1 MSSKQLVRFATALAI
16 LVIAWGAL
24 ALVRRPAEDRPGTL
38 ALARVDT
45 ATVDSIVLV
54 RGHETTTVERAAS
67 KHWLAGGFAAD
78 SSTVHSFLIGLVD
91 TARATELVAEQRSS
105 HARLG
110 VDTDNGARV
119 TVFAHG
125 KPQLSLVAGKRTPD
139 YDGVYVRSA
148 TGDATYALHGALAE
162 PLARAIDDWRD
173 KRVVAVVPESVA
185 TVDVERAGRPYT
197 LRRSGAKWELASGKP
212 ADSSA
217 VSTLLGDFRDVRATG
232 FATRAQADSID
243 FSKPQRRTRL
253 LSKSSSVLADLVFD
267 STTAGTWVRADS
279 GGAVFKLDSWLWGRL
294 APAES
299 TFAVTK
305 PTTKPT
311 MKPATKPTKK

>member
-1 MSSKQLVRFATALAI
+1 MSSKQLVRFATALAVLI
-16 LVIAWGAL
+16 IAWGAL
-24 ALVRRPAEDRPGTL
+24 ALVRHPAEDRPGTL
-38 ALARVDT
+38 SLARVDT
-45 ATVDSIVLV
+45 AAVDSVVLV
-54 RGHETTTVERAAS
+54 RDHEATTVRRAAN
-67 KHWLAGGFAAD
+67 KRWLAGGFAAD

-110 VDTDNGARV
+110 VDSDSGERV
-119 TVFAHG
+119 TVFARG
-125 KPQLSLVAGKRTPD
+125 RPQLALVAGKRTAD
-139 YDGVYVRSA
+139 YGGVYVRSA
-148 TGDATYALHGALAE
+148 TGDATYALHGALSD
-162 PLARAIDDWRD
+162 PLARSIDDWRD

-185 TVDVERAGRPYT
+185 TVDVERAGRSYT
-197 LRRSGAKWELASGKP
+197 LRRAGAKWEFTSGRP

-253 LSKSSSVLADLVFD
+253 LSKSSRVLADLVFD
-267 STTAGTWVRADS
+267 STAAGTWVRADS

-294 APAES
+294 APVES
-299 TFAVTK
+299 TLAVTK
-305 PTTKPT
+305 PATN
-311 MKPATKPTKK
+311 PATKPAKK